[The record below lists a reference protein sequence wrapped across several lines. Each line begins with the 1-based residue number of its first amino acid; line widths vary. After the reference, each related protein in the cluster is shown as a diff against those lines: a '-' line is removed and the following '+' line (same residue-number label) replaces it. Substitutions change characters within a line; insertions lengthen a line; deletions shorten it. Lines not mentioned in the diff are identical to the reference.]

1 MASSAASAT
10 HMSDGWVATH
20 AGDAPRIACMRL
32 KPSIASQPSP
42 GDRLLQRE
50 PSVS

>member
-1 MASSAASAT
+1 
-10 HMSDGWVATH
+10 MSDGWVATH
-20 AGDAPRIACMRL
+20 ADEPPRIAWIRW